1 MRPEKNAR
9 NNFNY
14 CAQSFNRKRKSE
26 LIAARKIFCQTTTG
40 DVFLSLTGF
49 FLTLGV
55 IKNTIPLNYSVSH
68 SYILSVVAFDCG
80 QKRSE
85 PLLVTVEVKKACST
99 GWTGEF
105 LETKLTMSKI
115 KFHSAFELLLS
126 ESSGDII
133 DVASVV
139 KSCQD
144 YTAAMLLGE
153 PGGASYILD
162 FNWFYLQYFRNM
174 INLFLSHKLI

>member
-1 MRPEKNAR
+1 MPLCNEPHS
-9 NNFNY
+9 Y
-14 CAQSFNRKRKSE
+14 QY
-26 LIAARKIFCQTTTG
+26 LTT
-40 DVFLSLTGF
+40 FF
-49 FLTLGV
+49 FRFLTLGV

-115 KFHSAFELLLS
+115 KFQPLNFFFS

-133 DVASVV
+133 DVASVA

-144 YTAAMLLGE
+144 YTAAMFLGE
-153 PGGASYILD
+153 PRGD
-162 FNWFYLQYFRNM
+162 RRN
-174 INLFLSHKLI
+174 L

>member
-1 MRPEKNAR
+1 MGTISGKG
-9 NNFNY
+9 F
-14 CAQSFNRKRKSE
+14 AQAQVHTDT
-26 LIAARKIFCQTTTG
+26 LQYLTTF
-40 DVFLSLTGF
+40 FLV
-49 FLTLGV
+49 LTLGV

-105 LETKLTMSKI
+105 LDTKLTMSKI
-115 KFHSAFELLLS
+115 KFQPLNFFS

-133 DVASVV
+133 DVASVA

-144 YTAAMLLGE
+144 YTAAMFLGE
-153 PGGASYILD
+153 PGGDWRNLW
-162 FNWFYLQYFRNM
+162 FNLKMLMHPN
-174 INLFLSHKLI
+174 S

>member
-1 MRPEKNAR
+1 MQPETEIGTN
-9 NNFNY
+9 
-14 CAQSFNRKRKSE
+14 S
-26 LIAARKIFCQTTTG
+26 G
-40 DVFLSLTGF
+40 
-49 FLTLGV
+49 
-55 IKNTIPLNYSVSH
+55 SH
-68 SYILSVVAFDCG
+68 FDCG

-153 PGGASYILD
+153 PGGASQCVKLELG
-162 FNWFYLQYFRNM
+162 WQYCVYDNTCPKIYF
-174 INLFLSHKLI
+174 

>member
-1 MRPEKNAR
+1 MRFPKEHSHQR
-9 NNFNY
+9 
-14 CAQSFNRKRKSE
+14 
-26 LIAARKIFCQTTTG
+26 LIMF
-40 DVFLSLTGF
+40 F
-49 FLTLGV
+49 FLNLGV

-115 KFHSAFELLLS
+115 KFQPLNFFFSEAFE
-126 ESSGDII
+126 
-133 DVASVV
+133 
-139 KSCQD
+139 
-144 YTAAMLLGE
+144 
-153 PGGASYILD
+153 
-162 FNWFYLQYFRNM
+162 W
-174 INLFLSHKLI
+174 

>member
-1 MRPEKNAR
+1 M
-9 NNFNY
+9 
-14 CAQSFNRKRKSE
+14 
-26 LIAARKIFCQTTTG
+26 
-40 DVFLSLTGF
+40 
-49 FLTLGV
+49 
-55 IKNTIPLNYSVSH
+55 
-68 SYILSVVAFDCG
+68 AFDCG

-115 KFHSAFELLLS
+115 KFQPLNFFS

-133 DVASVV
+133 DVASVA

-144 YTAAMLLGE
+144 YTAAMFLGE
-153 PGGASYILD
+153 PGGAWGRLKEPVGICGS
-162 FNWFYLQYFRNM
+162 
-174 INLFLSHKLI
+174 S

>member
-1 MRPEKNAR
+1 MRFPKEHSYQR
-9 NNFNY
+9 
-14 CAQSFNRKRKSE
+14 
-26 LIAARKIFCQTTTG
+26 LIMF
-40 DVFLSLTGF
+40 FF
-49 FLTLGV
+49 FLNLGV

-115 KFHSAFELLLS
+115 KFHSAFELLLRV
-126 ESSGDII
+126 E
-133 DVASVV
+133 
-139 KSCQD
+139 
-144 YTAAMLLGE
+144 
-153 PGGASYILD
+153 
-162 FNWFYLQYFRNM
+162 W
-174 INLFLSHKLI
+174 

>member
-1 MRPEKNAR
+1 MF
-9 NNFNY
+9 NN
-14 CAQSFNRKRKSE
+14 
-26 LIAARKIFCQTTTG
+26 
-40 DVFLSLTGF
+40 VF

-115 KFHSAFELLLS
+115 KFQPLNFFFS

-133 DVASVV
+133 DVASVA

-144 YTAAMLLGE
+144 YTAAMFLGE
-153 PGGASYILD
+153 PGGA
-162 FNWFYLQYFRNM
+162 
-174 INLFLSHKLI
+174 

>member
-1 MRPEKNAR
+1 MSERRLTKLLSKFLAMRFPKEFAMIT
-9 NNFNY
+9 Y
-14 CAQSFNRKRKSE
+14 HC
-26 LIAARKIFCQTTTG
+26 LTT
-40 DVFLSLTGF
+40 F
-49 FLTLGV
+49 FFTLGV

-105 LETKLTMSKI
+105 LVTKLTMSKI
-115 KFHSAFELLLS
+115 KFQPLNFFS

-133 DVASVV
+133 DVASVA

-144 YTAAMLLGE
+144 YTAAMFLGE
-153 PGGASYILD
+153 PGGTCGST
-162 FNWFYLQYFRNM
+162 
-174 INLFLSHKLI
+174 

>member
-1 MRPEKNAR
+1 M
-9 NNFNY
+9 
-14 CAQSFNRKRKSE
+14 
-26 LIAARKIFCQTTTG
+26 
-40 DVFLSLTGF
+40 
-49 FLTLGV
+49 
-55 IKNTIPLNYSVSH
+55 NYSVSH

-115 KFHSAFELLLS
+115 KFQPLNFFFS

-133 DVASVV
+133 DVAFVA

-144 YTAAMLLGE
+144 YTAAMFLGE
-153 PGGASYILD
+153 PRGA
-162 FNWFYLQYFRNM
+162 
-174 INLFLSHKLI
+174 

>member
-1 MRPEKNAR
+1 M
-9 NNFNY
+9 FNY
-14 CAQSFNRKRKSE
+14 
-26 LIAARKIFCQTTTG
+26 
-40 DVFLSLTGF
+40 VFLL
-49 FLTLGV
+49 LTLGV

-115 KFHSAFELLLS
+115 KFQPLNFFS

-133 DVASVV
+133 DVASVA

-144 YTAAMLLGE
+144 YTAAMFLGE
-153 PGGASYILD
+153 PGGAWGSLGEPGGTWR
-162 FNWFYLQYFRNM
+162 NLWFKLNM
-174 INLFLSHKLI
+174 LMHTNYVFSEHPR